1 MTNTQAD
8 RLLKATNALRANLV
22 TMLARLDELSD
33 IVEEVTSGAA
43 WPAQVTVRASMLQ
56 LDRTTFSVHWEG
68 RSCSLGHSTA
78 FRLLERLA
86 RCPNEYVSVDRLLDE
101 LWSGPRSY
109 STLRSTVCRLK
120 SRLRRSGMGD
130 LAQLI
135 DGRVHG
141 HYALLLGMQ

>member
-8 RLLKATNALRANLV
+8 GLLKATNALRANLV

-33 IVEEVTSGAA
+33 IVEEITSGTI
-43 WPAQVTVRASMLQ
+43 WPAHVTVRASTLQ
-56 LDRTTFSVHWEG
+56 LDRTTFSVRWEG
-68 RSCSLGHSTA
+68 RSCYLGHSTA

-86 RCPNEYVSVDRLLDE
+86 RRPNEYVSVDRLLDE

-120 SRLRRSGMGD
+120 SRLRHAGMGD

-135 DGRVHG
+135 DGRVYG

>member
-33 IVEEVTSGAA
+33 IVEEVRSGTIC
-43 WPAQVTVRASMLQ
+43 PANVTVRASTLQ
-56 LDRTTFSVHWEG
+56 LDRTTFSVRWEG

-86 RCPNEYVSVDRLLDE
+86 RRPNEYVSVDRLLDE

-120 SRLRRSGMGD
+120 LRLRLAGMGD
-130 LAQLI
+130 LAQMI
-135 DGRVHG
+135 DGRVYG
-141 HYALLLGMQ
+141 HYALLLRMQ